1 MLLNEEWEYAIL
13 DEGHKIRN
21 PNAEI
26 SLSCKKLKVNTKYSL
41 NLPSAKSWKTRHRI
55 ILSGTPLQNNLS
67 ELWSL
72 FDFVFPGRL
81 GTLPIFQNE
90 FATPIKMGGYANAS
104 NVQVQT
110 AYKCAV
116 VLRELISP
124 YLLRRLKVDV
134 AADLPSKSELVLFC
148 KLTKIQKDEYEKF
161 LESKQCAQILDGK
174 LNSLFG
180 IDILRKI
187 CNHPDLVDR
196 ATLMHAKDYEYGKG
210 AYSGKMQITKSLLQL
225 WKQQGHRTL
234 LFAQTRQMLDI
245 LEHFVKNFQDFNYRR
260 MDGNTAIQ
268 HRQEL
273 VDEFNRDTSID
284 VFLLT
289 TKVGGLGVN
298 LTGADRVII
307 FDPDWYVLMNKTNVF
322 V

>member
-1 MLLNEEWEYAIL
+1 
-13 DEGHKIRN
+13 
-21 PNAEI
+21 
-26 SLSCKKLKVNTKYSL
+26 
-41 NLPSAKSWKTRHRI
+41 
-55 ILSGTPLQNNLS
+55 
-67 ELWSL
+67 
-72 FDFVFPGRL
+72 
-81 GTLPIFQNE
+81 
-90 FATPIKMGGYANAS
+90 MGGYANAS

-245 LEHFVKNFQDFNYRR
+245 LEHFVKSFQDFNYRR

-298 LTGADRVII
+298 LTGADRVVI

-322 V
+322 I